1 MKKLPT
7 IFLGVSLILA
17 AIPRVTVEKTDDMF
31 RLTVG
36 GAISEWIVKAVEKNT
51 KKRRDIN
58 GQKENDSPGFSKI

>member
-36 GAISEWIVKAVEKNT
+36 GAISEWIVKMKP
-51 KKRRDIN
+51 KK
-58 GQKENDSPGFSKI
+58 QKAELP